1 MSGVRSSHP
10 APLYTCMKKKI
21 LKTAFIVLAAIAIA
35 SLSYKI
41 FVIEKRRAEI
51 KEEIALIENMEKK
64 EKSLAVLPPGFPSPP
79 PPAVIQISPTEGL
92 RIELDQMTSWNT
104 ILQLIFTL
112 LSTYLGIRLINKHV
126 RD

>member
-1 MSGVRSSHP
+1 
-10 APLYTCMKKKI
+10 MKRRI
-21 LKTAFIVLAAIAIA
+21 LKVLFIALSAISIV

-92 RIELDQMTSWNT
+92 RIELDQTTSWNT

-112 LSTYLGIRLINKHV
+112 LATYLGIKLINRHV

>member
-1 MSGVRSSHP
+1 
-10 APLYTCMKKKI
+10 MKRKI
-21 LKTAFIVLAAIAIA
+21 LKVLFIALSAISIV

-51 KEEIALIENMEKK
+51 KEEIAIIENMEKK
-64 EKSLAVLPPGFPSPP
+64 EKSLAVIPPGFPSP

-92 RIELDQMTSWNT
+92 RIELDQTTSWNT

-112 LSTYLGIRLINKHV
+112 LATYLGIKLINRHV